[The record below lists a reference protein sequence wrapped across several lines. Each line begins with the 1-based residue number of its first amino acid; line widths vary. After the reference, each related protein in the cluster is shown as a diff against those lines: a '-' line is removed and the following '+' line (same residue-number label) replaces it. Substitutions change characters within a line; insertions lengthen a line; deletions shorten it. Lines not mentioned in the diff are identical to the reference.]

1 MIDKQKSYNHS
12 KESNKRKAEQLG
24 MSSYGKARNILNNSI
39 LFKLVKDSGENICYR
54 CKQPITD
61 TKNLTVDHKE
71 PYLYSENATELFF
84 DLDNVAFSHKSCNCK
99 NTRSNDKSLRPNNEL
114 NLDTNKIKEKYLG
127 MSYGKA
133 RNILNNDLLFT
144 YVKKTGNDICFQC
157 GEKILNK
164 DELSVEH
171 KEPFMYSDDPKKLFF
186 DLNNVA
192 FSHKSCNYKASR
204 KNEGPCIKKISRDS
218 MISQSGYKGV
228 RHRTNRPTK
237 YYSKLV
243 INGKSIYIGSS
254 NDPKELAELYDKKA
268 IELLGEE
275 AITNKKL
282 GLL

>member
-133 RNILNNDLLFT
+133 RNILNKQIMFELI
-144 YVKKTGNDICFQC
+144 KKCNLDICFRC
-157 GEKILNK
+157 NKKIDNA

-171 KEPFMYSDDPKKLFF
+171 KIPWLHSE
-186 DLNNVA
+186 N
-192 FSHKSCNYKASR
+192 
-204 KNEGPCIKKISRDS
+204 
-218 MISQSGYKGV
+218 
-228 RHRTNRPTK
+228 
-237 YYSKLV
+237 
-243 INGKSIYIGSS
+243 
-254 NDPKELAELYDKKA
+254 PKELFLKA
-268 IELLGEE
+268 G
-275 AITNKKL
+275 
-282 GLL
+282 